1 MSARRTRVRAA
12 QKREA
17 PAAGVDGRVQRGER
31 NRDAIA
37 LAMFELVGEGVLEP
51 TAEQVATRAGV
62 GLRSVFRHFRDME
75 SLYAEVDARV
85 RRDALPIAT
94 AGVVSGSR
102 SERARAMVER
112 RARLFERIS
121 PFKRSANLN
130 RQRSAYLKRTH
141 RELVA
146 LLREHLLRW
155 LPELAEAPPE
165 IVAALEL
172 ASSFEAWD
180 RLRGEQ
186 GLSAARAHA
195 AVEATVLALLRARP
209 NRPTQDARSTHAEGP
224 THTEAT
230 VRTPLGSEDC
240 ASLRASP
247 ASEEPRASSASARA
261 RWARSS
267 RARATRR
274 APSGPS

>member
-1 MSARRTRVRAA
+1 MRAARRREPRAG
-12 QKREA
+12 
-17 PAAGVDGRVQRGER
+17 GVDGRVQRGER

-85 RRDALPIAT
+85 RQGALPIAT
-94 AGVVSGSR
+94 AGVVSGGR
-102 SERARAMVER
+102 NLRARAMVDR

-121 PFKRSANLN
+121 PYKRSANLN
-130 RQRSAYLKRTH
+130 RQRSAYLNRTH

-172 ASSFEAWD
+172 ATSFEAWD

-186 GLSAARAHA
+186 GLSAARAQA
-195 AVEATVLALLRARP
+195 AVEATVLALLRAR
-209 NRPTQDARSTHAEGP
+209 A
-224 THTEAT
+224 
-230 VRTPLGSEDC
+230 
-240 ASLRASP
+240 
-247 ASEEPRASSASARA
+247 
-261 RWARSS
+261 
-267 RARATRR
+267 
-274 APSGPS
+274 